1 MADTDTLPA
10 EAATAPAVVAVVV
23 THEPGAWLE
32 ESLEALG
39 AQDYPNL
46 SVLILDAGSTED
58 PTRRI
63 ADVLPSA
70 YVRRLGRNPGYGAA
84 TNDVLEVVEGAS
96 HLLLCHDDVAPD
108 PDAVRLLVEEAFRS
122 NAGIVAPKLVD
133 WEDPGVLLKVGMS
146 ADKMGMPVA
155 LVERGELDQEQHDAV
170 RDVFCAPS
178 GCVLVRA
185 DLFKSLGGFDP
196 AMLFCGEDVDLSWR
210 AQIAGARVLVAPA
223 ARVRHREAAADGLR
237 LPPGVKSTREL
248 DVLLLRHAMRSA
260 LKAYGPI
267 HRLRVMPQAI
277 VVSLFR
283 MLAALVTGRPRA
295 ASGVV
300 AAWKWNASKENRA
313 SLKKARRAVRATRAM
328 PDSEARRLQS
338 RGTAGLTNFAREH
351 HLTGDEQVRF
361 MEAANRG
368 MSAAFRPSMTTV
380 VATAIALIVAFGMRG
395 LISGELAAVGEQ
407 LRLPD
412 SPMSLLRLYG
422 SAWRTVGLGGEGASP
437 PALAFLGLGGSVL
450 LGAMG
455 LLQKILVLGMIPL
468 GLVGASRLAGRLES
482 PRARITVLIAYAA
495 IPVPWNA
502 LAAGRWSGL
511 VVWAVIPWVLAALI
525 RVAEGEIPER
535 RTLVGMGIGLG
546 LAGAFAPAVLPV
558 VLVGVLGLWA
568 GSALVGRAG
577 VLPIRAVRTGL
588 GAALLAAVLLL
599 PWSLSTFSA
608 PAPSVGPIAFDQLLR
623 FQTGPWGGPPA
634 GWAWLAAGALP
645 LVIGRSWRL
654 RWAAAAWGVAVAGFV
669 LAWAASRGWMPV
681 SLRSPEPALA
691 LSAAGLAFAAGLGV
705 LAFELDLPAYR
716 FGWRQIAPP
725 AAALALALG
734 TLPMLGG
741 AFGGRWNQPERDL
754 GGSLGFVTEPS
765 RVEQGDFRILWLG
778 DPAAVPGHPWRLA
791 GFGDTA
797 YAMSRN
803 GGPTATDLWPGRPP
817 GESDRVSQ
825 ALRLASEEATTELG
839 RMLAPMGV
847 RYVAVARR
855 AAPEGPAA
863 PVPGELVDVLDR
875 QVDMGRIET
884 EDAVVLFENAAWL
897 PMRSELPGG
906 TLLDGGL
913 VNAASTDLSG
923 SASVL
928 PDGDRAVPLKY
939 SGGVEGGT
947 RVLLAESP
955 SAGWRLNVEGRPAAA
970 REEAFGIANVWDVE
984 IAGEARLSYR
994 SPVWQWLVI
1003 AAQAAMWLLAGRW
1016 VAQNWRSR
1024 RTTRRT
1030 RTKEAEA

>member
-1 MADTDTLPA
+1 MADTDPLPA

-23 THEPGAWLE
+23 THEPGPWLE
-32 ESLEALG
+32 ECLEALG

-133 WEDPGVLLKVGMS
+133 WDDPGVLLKVGMS
-146 ADKMGMPVA
+146 ADKMGMPVP

-196 AMLFCGEDVDLSWR
+196 AMLFCGEDIDLSWR

-237 LPPGVKSTREL
+237 LPPGVRSTREL
-248 DVLLLRHAMRSA
+248 DALLLRHAMRAA
-260 LKAYGPI
+260 LKSYGPL

-283 MLAALVTGRPRA
+283 MLAALVSGRPRA

-300 AAWKWNASKENRA
+300 AAWRWNASKENRA
-313 SLKKARRAVRATRAM
+313 SLKLARRAVKATRAM
-328 PDSEARRLQS
+328 SDSEARRLQS

-361 MEAANRG
+361 REAANRG

-380 VATAIALIVAFGMRG
+380 VATAVGLVVAFGMRG
-395 LISGELAAVGEQ
+395 LLSGELAGIGEQ

-412 SPMSLLRLYG
+412 SPLSLLRLYG

-437 PALAFLGLGGSVL
+437 PALAFLGLGGSLL

-455 LLQKILVLGMIPL
+455 LLQKILVLGLIPL

-502 LAAGRWSGL
+502 MSAGRWGGL
-511 VVWAVIPWVLAALI
+511 IAWAVMPWVLATLV
-525 RVAEGEIPER
+525 RVAEGDLPER
-535 RTLVGMGIGLG
+535 RALVGMGIGLG
-546 LAGAFAPAVLPV
+546 VAGAFALAVLPV
-558 VLVGVLGLWA
+558 VVVGVIGLWA

-577 VLPIRAVRTGL
+577 VLPMRALRSGL
-588 GAALLAAVLLL
+588 GAALLAAALLL
-599 PWSLSTFSA
+599 PWSLSAFSA
-608 PAPSVGPIAFDQLLR
+608 PAPSIGPLAFEELLR
-623 FQTGPWGGPPA
+623 FQTGAWGGPPA
-634 GWAWLAAGALP
+634 GWAWFAAAALP

-654 RWAAAAWGVAVAGFV
+654 RWAAGAWGLALAGFV
-669 LAWAASRGWMPV
+669 LAWAASRGWVPV

-691 LSAAGLAFAAGLGV
+691 LSATGLAFAAGLGV

-725 AAALALALG
+725 AAALAIVLG
-734 TLPMLGG
+734 TVPILGG

-754 GGSLGFVTEPS
+754 GGSLGFVSEGP
-765 RVEQGDFRILWLG
+765 RLEQGDFRILWLG
-778 DPAAVPGHPWRLA
+778 DPAAVPGHPWRFA
-791 GFGDTA
+791 GFPDTA
-797 YAMSRN
+797 YSLSRN
-803 GGPTATDLWPGRPP
+803 GGPRATDLWPGRPP
-817 GESDRVSQ
+817 GATDRVSD
-825 ALRLASEEATTELG
+825 AFRLAADEATTELG
-839 RMLAPMGV
+839 RILAPMGV

-855 AAPEGPAA
+855 AAPDGPAR
-863 PVPGELVDVLDR
+863 PVSGELVDILDR

-884 EDAVVLFENAAWL
+884 EDAVVLFENAAWV

-906 TLLDGGL
+906 TLLEGGL
-913 VNAASTDLSG
+913 VDAASTDLTG
-923 SASVL
+923 AAAVL
-928 PDGDRAVPLKY
+928 PDGDRAVPLKFT
-939 SGGVEGGT
+939 GDVEGGT
-947 RVLLAESP
+947 RVLVAESP
-955 SAGWRLNVEGRPAAA
+955 SSGWRLSVEGKAAGA
-970 REEAFGIANVWDVE
+970 REGAYGVANVWDVE
-984 IAGEARLSYR
+984 VGGGARLSYR

-1016 VAQNWRSR
+1016 VVQSWRAR
-1024 RTTRRT
+1024 RTVRRA
-1030 RTKEAEA
+1030 RAKEATT